1 MKSKSKTKDS
11 EAKQTMPRD
20 RPMLI
25 NEPLVGERRLMPL
38 PKKLMIKLTM
48 YRIKIPPIPAAI
60 ISLKFSVGLINPLL

>member
-1 MKSKSKTKDS
+1 MSVTIKEKAPYHSIYLGRPSSAPCSMKSKSKTKDR

-38 PKKLMIKLTM
+38 PKKLIIKLTM
-48 YRIKIPPIPAAI
+48 
-60 ISLKFSVGLINPLL
+60 